1 MTLYFL
7 YRGRQWLGTV
17 PAVAAIAAILVAV
30 NTKPLKIEPVYD
42 ESAVEVALVEPAPPE
57 EPAPAVTEPPPPPVE
72 TPPPPP
78 PVEEQPEAALPPPEP
93 VVPKPVPKPAPQ
105 PKPTPKPVVA
115 KAAPKSVPQP
125 QPTPVASAPVR
136 PAAEPAKPAPPAPA
150 APKVDVAALEG
161 GYMQGLRSDME
172 RFKQYPTGRQAA
184 LERPTGDV
192 VVWML
197 VDRAGNVLDS
207 GIETPASSMLLNRA
221 ATTSL
226 KRIKQVKP
234 FPEQAFGGKSQHRFT
249 ATFNYRVQ

>member
-7 YRGRQWLGTV
+7 YRGRQWLGAV

-93 VVPKPVPKPAPQ
+93 VVPKPVPKPAPK

-115 KAAPKSVPQP
+115 KAAPKPVPQP

>member
-7 YRGRQWLGTV
+7 YRGRQWLGAV

-93 VVPKPVPKPAPQ
+93 VVPKPVPKPAPK

-115 KAAPKSVPQP
+115 KAAPKPVPQP

-207 GIETPASSMLLNRA
+207 GIETQASSMLLNRA

>member
-7 YRGRQWLGTV
+7 YRGRQWLGAV

-93 VVPKPVPKPAPQ
+93 VVPKPVPKPAPK

-115 KAAPKSVPQP
+115 KAAPKPVPQP
-125 QPTPVASAPVR
+125 QPTPVASTPVR
-136 PAAEPAKPAPPAPA
+136 PAAEPAKPAPLAPA

>member
-7 YRGRQWLGTV
+7 YRGRQWLGAV
-17 PAVAAIAAILVAV
+17 PAVAAIVAILVAV

-93 VVPKPVPKPAPQ
+93 VVPKPVPKP
-105 PKPTPKPVVA
+105 KPTPKPVVA
-115 KAAPKSVPQP
+115 KAAPKPVPQPQP